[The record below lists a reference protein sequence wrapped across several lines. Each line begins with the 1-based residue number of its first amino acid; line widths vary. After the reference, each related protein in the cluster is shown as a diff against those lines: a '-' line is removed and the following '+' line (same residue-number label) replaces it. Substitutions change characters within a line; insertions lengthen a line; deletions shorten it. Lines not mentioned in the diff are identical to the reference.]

1 MKTFPRPSGRSG
13 SCSSRLPGAK
23 IKSGKTNAPALTV
36 RLAEGVLSVMPSRQ
50 KQEALDRAMAAE
62 AAFAQQA
69 AANSRHATAIHDQL
83 RSARANLAAATAE
96 ANSELVAARRARE
109 AADKQAQ
116 AVRALLTEA
125 F

>member
-1 MKTFPRPSGRSG
+1 M
-13 SCSSRLPGAK
+13 RL
-23 IKSGKTNAPALTV
+23 T
-36 RLAEGVLSVMPSRQ
+36 EGVLSVMPSRQ